1 MATMTEAQQA
11 EWIAGTR
18 QVPYNRRNW
27 PVVRRLAAV
36 TVTLLVVSL
45 PANLVLGSRTLTTA
59 CWIGAIIAGA
69 AMFTWRGDSRLFV
82 ERSPISHS

>member
-11 EWIAGTR
+11 EWIARTR

-36 TVTLLVVSL
+36 TVTLLMVSL
-45 PANLVLGSRTLTTA
+45 PAEFVLGSRTLPAA
-59 CWIGAIIAGA
+59 CWIGAAIAGA
-69 AMFTWRGDSRLFV
+69 AMFTWRGDSRLFI
-82 ERSPISHS
+82 ERPPISH